1 MNSVEKH
8 ARVTETA
15 GALGTLD
22 TLMECTADLEKINEG
37 VAACLENKRLL
48 FAR

>member
-1 MNSVEKH
+1 MNSVEKD

-15 GALGTLD
+15 GALATLD
-22 TLMECTADLEKINEG
+22 VLMECTATLEKINERL
-37 VAACLENKRLL
+37 ATCLEKKRLL

>member
-1 MNSVEKH
+1 MNSVVKD

-15 GALGTLD
+15 GRVGTLD
-22 TLMECTADLEKINEG
+22 VLMECTANLEKINEG
-37 VAACLENKRLL
+37 VAICLEKKRLL